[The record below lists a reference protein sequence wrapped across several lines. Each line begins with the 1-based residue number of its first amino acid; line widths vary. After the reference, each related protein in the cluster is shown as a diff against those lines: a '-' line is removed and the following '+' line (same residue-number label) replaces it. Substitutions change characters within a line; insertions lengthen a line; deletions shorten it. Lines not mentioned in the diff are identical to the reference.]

1 VSTFRNVVLLSGGVG
16 GARFAH
22 GLAQVVDAERLT
34 LIVNTGDDLVHW
46 GLYVCPDLDTV
57 MYTLAGRADEAR
69 GWGLRDETFG
79 VLDGM
84 RAFGAP
90 DWFAL
95 GDRDLATHLVRSEAL
110 ARGRSLSDVTQQL
123 CAALGVRTRVLPMCD
138 TPRRTLIESCDHGLL
153 AFQEWLVKLR
163 APRVKAVHFEGADTP
178 TAAALAALDAAELI
192 VIGPSNPYVSI
203 DPILSLSGV
212 RERVAS
218 KPTIALSPIV
228 HGRAVKGPL
237 AEMLRELAGSA
248 PGAGAIAVHYGEL
261 LSGLVVERGDEAS
274 VRALPVLGTN
284 TVMGGSTD
292 RARLAR
298 EVLQFAEGLK

>member
-1 VSTFRNVVLLSGGVG
+1 VSVFRSVVALSGGVG

-22 GLAQVVDAERLT
+22 GLAQALDAQRLT

-69 GWGLRDETFG
+69 GWGLRAETFG
-79 VLDGM
+79 VLDAM
-84 RAFGAP
+84 RTFGAP

-110 ARGRSLSDVTQQL
+110 ARGLSLSEITRQL
-123 CAALGVRTRVLPMCD
+123 CVALGVDVRVLPMCD
-138 TPRRTLIESCDHGLL
+138 GPRRTLIESYEHGQL

-163 APRVKAVHFEGADTP
+163 APRVKAVHFEGRDQ
-178 TAAALAALDAAELI
+178 AAESALEALDAADLI
-192 VIGPSNPYVSI
+192 LIGPSNPYVSI
-203 DPILSLSGV
+203 DPILSLAGV
-212 RERVAS
+212 RERLAGKVVV
-218 KPTIALSPIV
+218 ALSPIV

-237 AEMLRELAGSA
+237 ADMLRTLAGRE
-248 PGAGAIAVHYGEL
+248 PGAGAIADHYGEL

-274 VRALPVLGTN
+274 IRRLPVLGTE
-284 TVMGGSTD
+284 TVMGGSAD

-298 EVLQFAEGLK
+298 EVLQFAEGLR